1 MINVLKP
8 SPVSFPVS
16 RWSCSYLDQPCLE
29 TIRRLK
35 LYSDSL
41 TQHKASPY
49 IYPVYG
55 LGELPQGFARLQNHI
70 SEFRQNSFGK
80 LCHPVIFTAVTSLPV
95 FHFCSQQ
102 HRLYGSCSALIVQPG
117 CVCFRLSA
125 EYGGTFLLNRA
136 VEEIVMDNG
145 KVKAVKSD
153 GKARKEHIERT
164 DRKGRDVKMFWQKR
178 EKNCHIF

>member
-1 MINVLKP
+1 M
-8 SPVSFPVS
+8 
-16 RWSCSYLDQPCLE
+16 
-29 TIRRLK
+29 RLK

-70 SEFRQNSFGK
+70 SDFFRQT
-80 LCHPVIFTAVTSLPV
+80 VSLSHV
-95 FHFCSQQ
+95 HCSQ
-102 HRLYGSCSALIVQPG
+102 LSYGSCSALIVQPS

-153 GKARKEHIERT
+153 GKARKAHIERR
-164 DRKGRDVKMFWQKR
+164 DRKGT
-178 EKNCHIF
+178 